1 MGTSS
6 SKAVPVAL
14 AAMFALVLAV
24 GLCVV
29 ALAVV
34 MVVGY
39 GGGVAAAVAFLT
51 FLAVFGATWWLLKKG
66 QRASGNGA

>member
-14 AAMFALVLAV
+14 AAMFAVVLAV
-24 GLCVV
+24 GLCAV

-34 MVVGY
+34 LVVGY
-39 GGGVAAAVAFLT
+39 GGGVAAAVVTLAFLG
-51 FLAVFGATWWLLKKG
+51 VFAGTWWLLKSR
-66 QRASGNGA
+66 RASENGA